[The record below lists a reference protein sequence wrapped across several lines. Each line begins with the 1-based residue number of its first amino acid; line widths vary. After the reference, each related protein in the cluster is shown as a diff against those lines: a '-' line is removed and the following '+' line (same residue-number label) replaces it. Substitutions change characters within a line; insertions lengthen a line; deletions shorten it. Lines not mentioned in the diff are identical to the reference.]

1 MYKYLCLALIGLL
14 LAGCAALT
22 KPAPVDR
29 IRPQE
34 AGVDRT
40 VNALVGSSISYDIFY
55 SGPVYNPSSLLFIPS
70 DGGNKLKLAQ
80 GWERVQSQSKLQ
92 ELLGDINRY
101 RPELRAIVPTGKRD
115 ISEEDVLA
123 FHYTL
128 ERASIQEAPSSNR
141 YLILPVPEQNRSRYY
156 GR

>member
-1 MYKYLCLALIGLL
+1 MYRNLCLAMIGLL

-22 KPAPVDR
+22 TPDPVDR
-29 IRPQE
+29 INPQE
-34 AGVDRT
+34 AGVVGT
-40 VNALVGSSISYDIFY
+40 VNTLVGSSISYDIFY
-55 SGPVYNPSSLLFIPS
+55 SGPVYNPSSLLFIPTDS
-70 DGGNKLKLAQ
+70 GNKLKLAR
-80 GWERVQSQSKLQ
+80 GWERVESQSKLQ

-101 RPELRAIVPTGKRD
+101 SPELRAIVPTEERD

-128 ERASIQEAPSSNR
+128 ERATIRQTSSPNR
-141 YLILPVPEQNRSRYY
+141 YLILPVPEQNRHKYY